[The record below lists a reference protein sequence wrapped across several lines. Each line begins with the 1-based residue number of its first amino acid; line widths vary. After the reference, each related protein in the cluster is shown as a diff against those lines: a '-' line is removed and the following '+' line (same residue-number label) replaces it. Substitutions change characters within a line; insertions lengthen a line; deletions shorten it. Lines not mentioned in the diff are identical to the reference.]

1 MPKLLMTFAAVLLFA
16 ACPGGEVKDVSQS
29 GPKPST
35 VTATSG
41 TANAAAAS
49 SVIAVDLLEYE
60 IRMQDSVQAGKR
72 TFSIINHGKEAHSF
86 KIEGNGLDIGMT
98 EPLERGDTGQI
109 TVALTPGTYTIYCP
123 VDGHKG
129 KGMSRTLR
137 VD

>member
-1 MPKLLMTFAAVLLFA
+1 MPKLLLTFAAVLLFV
-16 ACPGGEVKDVSQS
+16 ACPGGEVKDESQS
-29 GPKPST
+29 GPKPTT
-35 VTATSG
+35 VTTTG
-41 TANAAAAS
+41 TADAAAS
-49 SVIAVDLLEYE
+49 SLIAVDLLEYQ
-60 IRMQDSVQAGKR
+60 IRMQESVPAGKR

-86 KIEGNGLDIGMT
+86 KIEGNGLDIGLT

-129 KGMSRTLR
+129 KGMTRTLR

>member
-1 MPKLLMTFAAVLLFA
+1 MPKLLLTFAAVLLLA
-16 ACPGGEVKDVSQS
+16 ACPGGEVKDESQS
-29 GPKPST
+29 GPKPTT
-35 VTATSG
+35 VTTTTTG
-41 TANAAAAS
+41 TADAAAS
-49 SVIAVDLLEYE
+49 SLIAVDLLEYE
-60 IRMQDSVQAGKR
+60 IRMQESVQAGKR

-86 KIEGNGLDIGMT
+86 KVEGNGLDIGLT

-129 KGMSRTLR
+129 KGMTRTLR